1 MSQSVFSNPIPPL
14 NPEDT
19 IPQIPYSRR
28 RIRTG
33 LTVTLVGFLLF
44 LIGVRPGIFG
54 LDRSPVIGFVQI
66 AVFLVGLALMCIGGY
81 LSIMALWKK
90 QQPSIAADL
99 GLRLVSTGYVIAVF
113 AGMADIFGI
122 GSHPLPGLPFFGYW
136 QAIGVEVGQAFIAI
150 GFLMLIPYQRK
161 KANGQPADFTAKA

>member
-1 MSQSVFSNPIPPL
+1 MSQPVPSNPIPPL
-14 NPEDT
+14 TSEDT
-19 IPQIPYSRR
+19 IPQRPYSRR

-33 LTVTLVGFLLF
+33 LTVTLMGFLLF

-66 AVFLVGLALMCIGGY
+66 AVFLIGLALICIGGY
-81 LSIMALWKK
+81 LSMMALWKK

-113 AGMADIFGI
+113 AGMADVFGL
-122 GSHPLPGLPFFGYW
+122 GSHPLPGLPYFGHW
-136 QAIGVEVGQAFIAI
+136 QARGVEVGQAIIAI
-150 GFLMLIPYQRK
+150 GFLMLIPYK
-161 KANGQPADFTAKA
+161 KKNESPPVDIISKA